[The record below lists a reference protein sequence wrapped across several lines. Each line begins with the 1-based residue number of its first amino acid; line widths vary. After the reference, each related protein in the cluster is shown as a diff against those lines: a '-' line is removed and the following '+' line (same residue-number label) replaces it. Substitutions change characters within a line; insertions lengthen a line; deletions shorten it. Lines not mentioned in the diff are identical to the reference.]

1 MKRTV
6 LTYGL
11 FSGAL
16 AVAVLGAT
24 IPLISAHTVQYAD
37 ILGYASIVLAA
48 LLVFFGI
55 RSYREHDSGGHMT
68 FGRGFLVGLFITLIS
83 CACHVVAFQLIYF
96 HLVPDFGERFTACM
110 IQRVRESGGSP
121 ALVEETTRQ
130 AAMFRRLFDNPA
142 TNAALTFAE
151 TFPVGLLATVVS
163 AAILRKRD
171 SAETVR

>member
-1 MKRTV
+1 MKRTI

-16 AVAVLGAT
+16 AVAALGAT
-24 IPLISAHTVQYAD
+24 VPLIHSDTVQYAD

-55 RSYREHDSGGHMT
+55 RSYREHDGGGQMT

-83 CACHVVAFQLIYF
+83 CVCHVVAFQLIYF

-110 IQRVRESGGSP
+110 VQRVRDSGGSQTQ
-121 ALVEETTRQ
+121 VEETAQQ
-130 AAMFRRLFDNPA
+130 AALFRRLFDNPA

-151 TFPVGLLATVVS
+151 TFPVGLIATVVS
-163 AAILRKRD
+163 AAILRKR
-171 SAETVR
+171 